1 MKKNLF
7 WGFLIALVVAAFLS
21 PFASPYPDGLE
32 RVAKDKGF
40 LDLAE
45 GKELIHAFMP
55 DYQFPGIPH
64 KGLATSIAG
73 IIGTLLVFGAV
84 YLLGRVLSKTRRGSS
99 SGSEKMRGDIDFGD

>member
-1 MKKNLF
+1 MKKNLL
-7 WGFLIALVVAAFLS
+7 WGLLIALAVAAFLS

-32 RVAKDKGF
+32 RVAEDKGF

-45 GKELIHAFMP
+45 GKELIQVFMP

-64 KGLATSIAG
+64 EGLATSFAG

-84 YLLGRVLSKTRRGSS
+84 YFLGKALARKRGVASTVQ
-99 SGSEKMRGDIDFGD
+99 GKDEWRY